1 MSDLL
6 TRVITE
12 SGNTFAIA
20 CDTTELVNTAC
31 QKHDVG
37 PLAAVA
43 LGRALTGAVLM
54 GALLKGDQYVQLKF
68 EGNGPLGK
76 IITEGS
82 PSGWCRGYVANP
94 HADLPLIDNRLDVAG
109 GLGRAGLLTVTKDIG
124 MKHKY
129 QGTIHLVSSEIGEDL
144 AYYLTTSE
152 QIPSAV
158 ALGIHLNTDGTIAAA
173 GGYLIQ
179 SLPPANEELIEK
191 IEETMAQLPLVSAML
206 LAGNSPRTILDRLF
220 PFIPH
225 RETLS
230 TKLSY
235 QCSCSRDKME
245 QAIYSLGKDEI
256 QSLLEQEGIA
266 EVHCE
271 FCRDTYNFSADELQ
285 AIINDIKKKE

>member
-1 MSDLL
+1 MPDLL
-6 TRVITE
+6 TRIITE
-12 SGNTFAIA
+12 SGNTFALA
-20 CDTTELVNTAC
+20 CDTTELVNIAC
-31 QKHDVG
+31 RKHDVG

-76 IITEGS
+76 VITEGS
-82 PSGWCRGYVANP
+82 PSGWCRGYVAHP
-94 HADLPLIDNRLDVAG
+94 HAELPLVEGRLDVAG
-109 GLGRAGLLTVTKDIG
+109 GIGRAGLLTVTKDIG

-129 QGTIHLVSSEIGEDL
+129 QGTTHLVSSEIGEDL

-179 SLPPANEELIEK
+179 SLPPADEELIEK
-191 IEETMAQLPLVSAML
+191 IEVTMSQLPPVSTML
-206 LAGNSPRTILDRLF
+206 LAGNSPHAILDKLF
-220 PFIPH
+220 PFITH

-230 TKLSY
+230 TELTY

-256 QSLLEQEGIA
+256 QSLLEQEGMA

-271 FCRDTYNFSADELQ
+271 FCRDSYNFSAEDLQ
-285 AIINDIKKKE
+285 SIIDNIKKDA